1 MTIAND
7 FDASEADAIPSPRL
21 VPFEAPWAWLASGWR
36 DLWDVPALSL
46 GYGAAFALAAAAL
59 AASLTARD
67 LQAIFPVLAGGFLI
81 VGPLA
86 AVGLYEASR
95 RLAVGENILPADMF
109 RAGKLARGQLL
120 YFGAMLLFAYLLW
133 VRIALLLLALFL
145 GATTLPPPS
154 EFIQLLLFTPAG
166 LGLLIVGSMVGGGI
180 AAVIFAV
187 SAVSVPML
195 LVRRTDVVTAARAS
209 IAAITKNPKPM
220 ALWAALV
227 VALMAAGFA
236 TLLVGLVVVF
246 PLIGHATWHAY
257 ADIYGPPKSST
268 PASAVS
274 LPTSTA

>member
-7 FDASEADAIPSPRL
+7 LNVSEARMIPTPRL
-21 VPFEAPWAWLASGWR
+21 IPFDAPWAWLASGWR
-36 DLWDVPALSL
+36 DMCHTPALSL

-59 AASLTARD
+59 AASLFARD

-95 RLAVGENILPADMF
+95 RLAVGETVRIVDMLS
-109 RAGKLARGQLL
+109 ASKGARGQLL

-145 GATTLPPPS
+145 GATTLPPPA
-154 EFIQLLLFTPAG
+154 EFMQLLLFTPAG
-166 LGLLIVGSMVGGGI
+166 LGLLIVGSIVGGAI

-209 IAAITKNPKPM
+209 IAAIVQNPKPM

-236 TLLVGLVVVF
+236 TLLAGLVVVF

-257 ADIYGPPKSST
+257 ADIYGPLTAST
-268 PASAVS
+268 PAPAKSM
-274 LPTSTA
+274 STATA